1 MPSTSRTS
9 HLILVLL
16 TFLLLVACH
25 PEPTLA
31 PTPTLSPATLIPAP
45 ITPTGESQ
53 HRCGDGICDGPENA
67 GNCPQDCTASA
78 EEPTPV
84 TSAHTA
90 RPGEE
95 PGTYWVTNPTS
106 GVELYTV
113 VIYPPD
119 WDGEPL
125 PTLVIIPGGTD
136 DSSAIVGGE
145 ILRLAHERGFAVVA
159 LDPDGRGRSGGE
171 EGYSGFIQ
179 QDGLAAVVAF
189 ATELPGVDEERMGM
203 LSFSYGV
210 TLASGVLSRYPEL
223 PIRFYVDWEGPAD
236 RTDTGG
242 CGGDTIGLLN
252 PRAACDDELYW
263 AEREALTFIAQIQV
277 PYQRIQMENDH
288 VQPDVSH
295 AIRMV
300 NAAVEGTSPWVRLND
315 YVPNQDYDLDAPPAM
330 FPNRGDVSI
339 GERLLDYAEE
349 LFEMTEASTSG
360 AEV

>member
-1 MPSTSRTS
+1 
-9 HLILVLL
+9 
-16 TFLLLVACH
+16 
-25 PEPTLA
+25 
-31 PTPTLSPATLIPAP
+31 
-45 ITPTGESQ
+45 
-53 HRCGDGICDGPENA
+53 
-67 GNCPQDCTASA
+67 
-78 EEPTPV
+78 
-84 TSAHTA
+84 
-90 RPGEE
+90 
-95 PGTYWVTNPTS
+95 VTNPTS